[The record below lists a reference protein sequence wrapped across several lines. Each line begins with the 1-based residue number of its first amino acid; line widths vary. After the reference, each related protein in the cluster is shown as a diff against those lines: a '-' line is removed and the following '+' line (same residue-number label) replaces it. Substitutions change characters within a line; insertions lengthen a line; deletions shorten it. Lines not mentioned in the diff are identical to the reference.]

1 MSLTLAEIC
10 DKIKNNY
17 DELLICE
24 MLDITAEDLVD
35 RFDDRVADRY
45 DELMEELEDDYDE

>member
-1 MSLTLAEIC
+1 MSLTLDELCA
-10 DKIKNNY
+10 KLLTQY

-24 MLDITAEDLVD
+24 VLDITAEDLVE

-45 DELMEELEDDYDE
+45 DELMEELEDE